1 MAKKLKFS
9 RFSCFKEN
17 HHPGATRDPSDS
29 FHGSVSY
36 TEISDKIIKSDA
48 LRNERRRGGGGRR
61 SEVKL
66 RASETLR
73 VNFCFDAYL
82 KDLIYKVFPVTRQDS
97 VKVQ

>member
-1 MAKKLKFS
+1 MAKKNSKFHV
-9 RFSCFKEN
+9 FSCFKEN
-17 HHPGATRDPSDS
+17 HHPGATRDPNDS

-48 LRNERRRGGGGRR
+48 LRNERRRGGEGR

-73 VNFCFDAYL
+73 VNFCFDTYL